1 MENPLVSMP
10 PEENKPVEQPAPMQE
25 QPVQPAVQP
34 EAAPAKEGEQA
45 KKPFF
50 TKGKIIAIFIGLV
63 VIAAIVGAVI
73 YYQSA
78 EQFKGA
84 SFTTAPVT
92 TTVQPITT
100 TIKPVVT
107 TTQPV
112 EKCVSDKGLGEGG
125 NNVYGCVCNLD
136 ERTENPEIWDP
147 IDRVWTQD
155 PNPYPDPCVCP
166 DDKPIWNST
175 NKVCTTLAIAPITVT
190 AVQIPEEPIEPGIST
205 LRPQTS
211 DRPQIT
217 IPKEETCENTSA
229 TTDLITAY
237 NQRNWDAY
245 QGALQ
250 RLEDLACVD
259 PCKLNIYWTI
269 FYLNTNNLDQARV
282 QFATFKKNC
291 GTNCN
296 LYFGYLGIVAEI
308 LSEIDQKAQT
318 FAAASIP
325 GLNDDQL
332 DFLRLVAEGYINSC
346 QCVDLEQ
353 LLTNPVQTLDSY
365 FPANTTRAID
375 LNAAE
380 AISPA
385 TLTTNRASSSL
396 TVAYA
401 QSYSPTVQSVLQSVL
416 DTKCPPEKEKVPQNC
431 EALNIK
437 APYDVETYIMPDLFN
452 PSTNTL
458 AIEIVGGEDNIQ
470 DYKYTSNNSTVKFDG
485 TSSSYNTSN
494 KSVTLSGGPN
504 EGETDKITVVA
515 IDVTGSPLKECSDT
529 VTITR
534 PKADQPICKSLT
546 IVEPSDAYQTGTP
559 TVEIDSAYNNEVLK
573 IKLDAEAGS
582 YDDIRYTSDNGNI
595 TFNGQGVLDTTSL
608 EVKMNGA
615 PPEDT
620 EELITVWA
628 RAKSRDG
635 SYSGIKTCTDAFIV
649 KLAGAPPTLTYV
661 PPTKDEEPP
670 PTLTYVPP
678 TTTEEEPPPTLT
690 YVPPTTTEEEP
701 PPVITYV
708 PPTTT
713 TIITSTPTE
722 PTPIYVTQT
731 QPQPTIVTTAPA
743 IHAAAPATPSTGPGL
758 IIPLIATAMGGAWLR
773 RKKK

>member
-1 MENPLVSMP
+1 MENPLASMP
-10 PEENKPVEQPAPMQE
+10 PEENKPVE
-25 QPVQPAVQP
+25 PAVQP
-34 EAAPAKEGEQA
+34 ALQPEAMPAKEGVKA

-92 TTVQPITT
+92 TTVQSVTT
-100 TIKPVVT
+100 TVQKPVVT

-125 NNVYGCVCNLD
+125 HNVYGCVCSLD

-155 PNPYPDPCVCP
+155 PNPYPNPCVCP
-166 DDKPIWNST
+166 DDKPIWDST
-175 NKVCTTLAIAPITVT
+175 NKVCTTITLAPLGVT
-190 AVQIPEEPIEPGIST
+190 TVQIPPEETTEPGIST
-205 LRPQTS
+205 LRPQIT

-229 TTDLITAY
+229 TADLITAY

-250 RLEDLACVD
+250 KLDDLACID

-269 FYLNTNNLDQARV
+269 FYLNTNNLDQAKV

-296 LYFGYLGIVAEI
+296 LYFGYVGIVAEI
-308 LSEIDQKAQT
+308 LSEIDQRAQT
-318 FAAASIP
+318 FTAAKLP
-325 GLNDDQL
+325 GLTDDQL

-346 QCVDLEQ
+346 QCVELNQ

-365 FPANTTRAID
+365 FPANVTSAID
-375 LNAAE
+375 LNAAKE
-380 AISPA
+380 LAPS
-385 TLTTNRASSSL
+385 TLSTNRLNSGL

-401 QSYSPTVQSVLQSVL
+401 QSYSPSVQSVLQSVL
-416 DTKCPPEKEKVPQNC
+416 DTKCPPEIKKEPKNC

-437 APYDVETYIMPDLFN
+437 APYDVETYVMPDLFN
-452 PSTNTL
+452 PSANTL
-458 AIEIVGGEDNIQ
+458 SIEIVGGEDNIQ

-504 EGETDKITVVA
+504 EGESDKITVTAV
-515 IDVTGSPLKECSDT
+515 DKSGLPLKECTDT

-534 PKADQPICKSLT
+534 PKADQPICRSLT
-546 IVEPSDAYQTGTP
+546 IVEPSDANQAGTP
-559 TVEIDSAYNNEVLK
+559 TVEIDSPYNNEVLK
-573 IKLDAEAGS
+573 VKLDADAGT
-582 YDDIRYTSDNGNI
+582 YDDLRFTSDNGNI
-595 TFNGQGVLDTTSL
+595 TFDGQGVLDTTSL

-620 EELITVWA
+620 EELVTVWA

-635 SYSGIKTCTDAFIV
+635 SYTGIKTCTDAFIV

-678 TTTEEEPPPTLT
+678 TTKD
-690 YVPPTTTEEEP
+690 EEP

-713 TIITSTPTE
+713 TTTTTEPTPTTTTTVTTSTPTE

-731 QPQPTIVTTAPA
+731 QPQPTIVTTTTPA
-743 IHAAAPATPSTGPGL
+743 IHTAAPTTPSTGPEL
-758 IIPLIATAMGGAWLR
+758 FIPLLATAIGGAWIR
-773 RKKK
+773 RKKKK

>member
-1 MENPLVSMP
+1 MLFLNIFKKQITQINMENPLVSMP

-25 QPVQPAVQP
+25 QP
-34 EAAPAKEGEQA
+34 APLPTKEGEKA

-73 YYQSA
+73 YYRSA

-84 SFTTAPVT
+84 SFTTAPAT
-92 TTVQPITT
+92 TTTT
-100 TIKPVVT
+100 TIQSVT

-112 EKCVSDKGLGEGG
+112 VELQVEKCAPDKGLGESSTG
-125 NNVYGCVCNLD
+125 VYGCACNLD
-136 ERTENPEIWDP
+136 ERTPNPKIWEP
-147 IDRVWTQD
+147 IDRVWTED
-155 PNPYPDPCVCP
+155 PVPYPDPCVCP
-166 DDKPIWNST
+166 DEKPIWDST
-175 NKVCTTLAIAPITVT
+175 NKVCTTLTLAPVQVT
-190 AVQIPEEPIEPGIST
+190 AVQTFVPPE
-205 LRPQTS
+205 
-211 DRPQIT
+211 
-217 IPKEETCENTSA
+217 EETCENTSA
-229 TTDLITAY
+229 TADLITAY

-250 RLEDLACVD
+250 RLDDLACID

-269 FYLNTNNLDQARV
+269 FYLNTNNIDQAKV

-308 LSEIDQKAQT
+308 MSDIDQRAQT
-318 FAAASIP
+318 VVEAKLP
-325 GLNDDQL
+325 GLTDAHL

-346 QCVDLEQ
+346 QCIELEQ
-353 LLTNPVQTLDSY
+353 LLTNPVQSLDSY
-365 FPANTTRAID
+365 FPADTTSALD
-375 LNAAE
+375 LNATK

-385 TLTTNRASSSL
+385 TLSTSRLSSGL

-401 QSYSPTVQSVLQSVL
+401 QSYSPTVQSVLQSVF
-416 DTKCPPEKEKVPQNC
+416 DSKCPPEQQKIPNNC
-431 EALNIK
+431 EGLNIE
-437 APYDVETYIMPDLFN
+437 APFDSDSYVMSDLFD
-452 PSTNTL
+452 PSIDNL
-458 AIEIVGGEDNIQ
+458 GVKIVGGEDNIQ
-470 DYKYTSNNSTVKFDG
+470 NYKYTSDSGTVKFNES
-485 TSSSYNTSN
+485 SSSYNTSN
-494 KSVTLSGGPN
+494 KTVTLSGGPN
-504 EGETDKITVVA
+504 EGETDKITVTA
-515 IDVTGSPLKECSDT
+515 IDVTGLPLKECTDS
-529 VTITR
+529 VVLSR
-534 PKADQPICKSLT
+534 PKADQPVCKSLK
-546 IVEPSDAYQTGTP
+546 IIAPDDANQTGTP
-559 TVEIDSAYNNEVLK
+559 TVEISSPYNNEVLK
-573 IKLDAEAGS
+573 VALDAEAGS
-582 YDDIRYTSDNGNI
+582 YDDIRYTSDKGNI

-620 EELITVWA
+620 EELVTVWA
-628 RAKSRDG
+628 RAKSTDG

-649 KLAGAPPTLTYV
+649 KIPGAPPTLTYV
-661 PPTKDEEPP
+661 PPTTTDEEPP
-670 PTLTYVPP
+670 PTI
-678 TTTEEEPPPTLT
+678 T

-713 TIITSTPTE
+713 ITTSTPTE
-722 PTPIYVTQT
+722 PAPIYVTQT
-731 QPQPTIVTTAPA
+731 QPQPTIITTTATP